1 MGRSAG
7 SGTSQKTCQIHFKFI
22 HAFGRKAK
30 KLISMNKQ
38 HWAFLLL
45 SVTGTGTIFA
55 QPTFSHPTKD
65 TVTKQLDQVVVTATK
80 YPVKQNLTGKVLD
93 IITREQLDR
102 SEGQQLTQILNEQA
116 GLLVIGAQ
124 GTLGSEQDV
133 FMQGAATGKTL
144 ILIDGI
150 PAYDP
155 SGTSTN
161 FDLNLI
167 NPDEIERVEILKG
180 SQSTLYGSDAVAGVI
195 NIIMKKGDGK
205 PFNISLGGSEG
216 TYNTSKAS
224 AAIDG
229 KINNTGYNIQYTKL
243 RTDGFSA
250 AYDSTGKAGFD
261 KDGFEESILMAN
273 LNQKLSDA
281 LQLRGNFQY
290 SQYNNGLD
298 AGAYTDDKKY
308 TAVSK
313 NAQAGLGADYI
324 IHRAT
329 LHFNYNYNSTTR
341 SYLDDSAMQIQQGGT
356 FSHSSFTGKSHYAE
370 LYTNIDVS
378 KYVNLLAGVDY
389 RNQRTNQYSLFIFQD
404 FLPPFETDYDTSRI
418 GVDSAKVRQAA
429 GYASILL
436 KNLAGFNLELGGRYN
451 SFNRY
456 GNVFTYSINP
466 AYVVNDKFKVFA
478 NLSSGFS
485 APTLYQLYSPY
496 RDPFGA
502 LKPEKTVSVETGLQ
516 YSVNNFNARALYFD
530 RNTTNQIEFYT
541 DASFNSYYINLD
553 KQYAH
558 GIEIES
564 SWKTGRWSFSGNYTF
579 TTGKVTTPVNGKDT
593 TYNDLYRQPKNLVN
607 LKAGLQATPE
617 LFFSVALR
625 TVGSRIEAV
634 YGSTPI
640 SIASYYTL
648 SGYAEYKMAKSWKF
662 FINLQNLTNQLYFDI
677 PGYNTARFNFMA
689 GINVHL

>member
-1 MGRSAG
+1 
-7 SGTSQKTCQIHFKFI
+7 
-22 HAFGRKAK
+22 
-30 KLISMNKQ
+30 MNKQ

-45 SVTGTGTIFA
+45 PVVGISTSFA
-55 QPTFSHPTKD
+55 QTSKD

-93 IITREQLDR
+93 VITREQLDK
-102 SEGQQLTQILNEQA
+102 SEGEQLSQILNEQA
-116 GLLVIGAQ
+116 GLVIIGAQ

-150 PAYDP
+150 PTYDP
-155 SGTSTN
+155 SGTTTN

-167 NPDEIERVEILKG
+167 NTDEIERVEILKG

-195 NIIMKKGDGK
+195 NIILKKGEGK
-205 PFNISLGGSEG
+205 PFNVALGASEG
-216 TYNTSKAS
+216 TYNTLKAS
-224 AAIDG
+224 VGIDG

-243 RTDGFSA
+243 RSDGFSA

-261 KDGFEESILMAN
+261 KDGFDESILMAN
-273 LNQKLSDA
+273 LSQKINDA
-281 LQLRGNFQY
+281 FQLRTSFQY
-290 SQYNNGLD
+290 SRYNNGLD
-298 AGAYTDDKKY
+298 DGPYTDDKNY
-308 TAVSK
+308 TATSK
-313 NAQAGLGADYI
+313 NVQAGLGADYSV
-324 IHRAT
+324 HKAM

-341 SYLDDSAMQIQQGGT
+341 TYLDDSAMQIQQGGSYNYST
-356 FSHSSFTGKSHYAE
+356 FTGRSHYVE
-370 LYTNIDVS
+370 LYTNIDLS
-378 KYVNLLAGVDY
+378 KHVNLLVGADY
-389 RNQRTNQYSLFIFQD
+389 RNQRTNQYSLYISQD
-404 FLPPFETDYDTSRI
+404 YLPPYETDYDTSRL
-418 GVDSAKVRQAA
+418 GVDSAKVRQVA

-451 SFNRY
+451 NFNRY

-466 AYVVNDKFKVFA
+466 SYVVNDKVKLFA

-496 RDPFGA
+496 RDPFGE
-502 LKPEKTVSVETGLQ
+502 LKPEKTVSVETGVQ

-530 RNTTNQIEFYT
+530 RNTNNQIEFYT
-541 DASFNSYYINLD
+541 DANFNSYYINLD

-558 GIEIES
+558 GFEIES
-564 SWKTGRWSFSGNYTF
+564 SWKAGPLSFSGNYTY

-593 TYNDLYRQPKNLVN
+593 TYNDLYRQPKNLFN
-607 LKAGLQATPE
+607 LKAGVQATPE
-617 LFFSVALR
+617 FFVSVSLR
-625 TVGSRIEAV
+625 TVGSRIESV

-640 SIASYYTL
+640 PITSYYTL
-648 SGYAEYKMAKSWKF
+648 GAYAEYKMDKRLKF
-662 FINLQNLTNQLYFDI
+662 FINFQNLTNQLYFDI
-677 PGYNTARFNFMA
+677 PGYSTARFNFMA